1 MKRICKLCGKEF
13 ETKSSKRSY
22 CYEHD
27 LLPCYQCGKLFKP
40 SNYQRDQYIY
50 YNNK

>member
-40 SNYQRDQYIY
+40 SNYQRDQ
-50 YNNK
+50 